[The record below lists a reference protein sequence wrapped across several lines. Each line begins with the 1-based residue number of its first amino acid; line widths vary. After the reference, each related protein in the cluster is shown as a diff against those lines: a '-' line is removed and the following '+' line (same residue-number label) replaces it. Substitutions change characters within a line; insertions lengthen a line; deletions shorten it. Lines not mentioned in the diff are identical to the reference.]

1 MQAAGAIL
9 LAPWR
14 TYPGLIVLYGA
25 LLVHAALGF
34 VALYR
39 RRHLRMPPAEA
50 WQLVLGLSIPL
61 LLAFHVIRIRAIESF
76 GGFEVTYQ
84 SLMYRYSVD
93 TPEVSMP
100 RQSLLLIILWA
111 HGCIGL
117 RSWLRTMPWYTRA
130 SSMLASLATLI
141 PVVAVLGVI
150 SAGLDL
156 REAVVRDPVY
166 AAKFA
171 ASIAVEADRLTLGQA
186 ILEVFLIAYLGLM
199 IGAFGLRAMRD
210 WHSKRYHAIHI
221 AYPGGRIAAVP
232 PGFSI
237 LEASR
242 WTNIP
247 HASVCGGRGRC
258 STCRVRIVKNIESL
272 PKPSAIEGR
281 TLRYINAPPHVRLAC
296 QTRPTADISVEPLVS
311 PSDARAGDVNRF
323 SAVVTGGR
331 ESHIGAMFVDMRGS
345 TGLATGRLPFDA
357 LFLFDRY
364 IHAVTRAI
372 RQNSGLTTS
381 IAGDGIM
388 SVFGIDRPP
397 PMAAR
402 EALQAAFD
410 VWVAV
415 DALNDELSSE
425 LATPLRIG
433 IGIHVGMAIVG
444 FVSADE
450 TQSLQFLGD
459 TGNVAAKL
467 EGASKSFE
475 STLIVSAV
483 ALKLAVP
490 KADFETTNVLIAG
503 KTEPLEIAVFKERRD
518 LQTLLATIH

>member
-1 MQAAGAIL
+1 MNSIAGLERPTRLASGLILFAFAALHLINHAFGVASVDAMQAAGAIL

-25 LLVHAALGF
+25 LLIHAALGF
-34 VALYR
+34 LALYR

-111 HGCIGL
+111 HGFIGL

-210 WHSKRYHAIHI
+210 WH
-221 AYPGGRIAAVP
+221 
-232 PGFSI
+232 
-237 LEASR
+237 
-242 WTNIP
+242 
-247 HASVCGGRGRC
+247 
-258 STCRVRIVKNIESL
+258 
-272 PKPSAIEGR
+272 
-281 TLRYINAPPHVRLAC
+281 
-296 QTRPTADISVEPLVS
+296 
-311 PSDARAGDVNRF
+311 AR
-323 SAVVTGGR
+323 
-331 ESHIGAMFVDMRGS
+331 
-345 TGLATGRLPFDA
+345 
-357 LFLFDRY
+357 
-364 IHAVTRAI
+364 
-372 RQNSGLTTS
+372 
-381 IAGDGIM
+381 
-388 SVFGIDRPP
+388 
-397 PMAAR
+397 
-402 EALQAAFD
+402 
-410 VWVAV
+410 
-415 DALNDELSSE
+415 
-425 LATPLRIG
+425 
-433 IGIHVGMAIVG
+433 
-444 FVSADE
+444 
-450 TQSLQFLGD
+450 
-459 TGNVAAKL
+459 
-467 EGASKSFE
+467 
-475 STLIVSAV
+475 
-483 ALKLAVP
+483 
-490 KADFETTNVLIAG
+490 
-503 KTEPLEIAVFKERRD
+503 
-518 LQTLLATIH
+518 